1 MAVDILDRYLV
12 WKIVKNHHIPLA
24 LDDWLHLHGDL
35 GQRWRGGTSG
45 ALEPPSWSSWNIDHL
60 NIKTRKHVRC
70 KPHVCPHRIPH
81 IAYPQG
87 NAQIPAYGLAFFTFQ
102 YLKTQKPKP
111 LIKTLNPKKP
121 QVKIAAYS
129 QCFHSS
135 SGDSLWYCLGMFFGL
150 WRTWGLA
157 PTCLM
162 AMYLFGIGVF
172 PNFGL
177 LNTQYSSNEW
187 RC

>member
-1 MAVDILDRYLV
+1 MIGFTCMATSARDEEVGHRV
-12 WKIVKNHHIPLA
+12 PWNHQVGHHEISTTWTLF
-24 LDDWLHLHGDL
+24 
-35 GQRWRGGTSG
+35 
-45 ALEPPSWSSWNIDHL
+45 
-60 NIKTRKHVRC
+60 KTRKHVRC